1 MTMYRRIVLAGW
13 VVLTLLASTELTSV
27 HAAERLRNEA
37 SPYLRLHAD
46 DLVDWR
52 VWGEA
57 AKAEAA
63 ALDRPILLSIG
74 YLACHWCHVMRRES
88 FANPAIAKLIN
99 ENFIPILID
108 REQRPDVDDAYQRA
122 AVIMEL
128 PTGWPLTMFLTADGK
143 PFWGG
148 TYFPP
153 ERMAGLPSFP
163 EILTAMADVYIKD
176 RDAINRSGDKVI
188 AAITLATRITPGEL
202 TVTQLNAAAIPFM
215 AESDIFEGGF
225 GTAPKFPYLSALEFL
240 WRHHLRTGDVDTG
253 DQVIL
258 SLRKMLAGGFYDHI
272 GGGFFRYA
280 TDNAWRVPHYEKM
293 LDGNAQLLT
302 LMVEVWRETADPL
315 LRKGIEGT
323 ALFLLRDMRLEN
335 DAFAASLDA
344 DSENAQGEEEE
355 GAHYI
360 WQPEDIHSVLGDR
373 ATRFL
378 SVFGLQP
385 PEYQDGHG
393 WGTPYRR
400 DGQEETPVDELI
412 ALLHKVRNQR
422 AQPRRDEKII
432 GEWNAY
438 AVRALTEAGLA
449 LDKPEW
455 ITAAQAA
462 FDTTNRLLR
471 TGNGEPAHS
480 IAFGRVSGLVQLA
493 GLGQLADAAISLF
506 ETGAGERYLDDA
518 EFYLETALRAFKDD
532 DVGGFFETH
541 VNQPSIVVRTKI
553 SVDSPNPSG
562 NAALISAMARLYHL
576 RGGERWRQ
584 AIERSLRAFG
594 GVGTTPDLEYAGLMN
609 AAETY
614 LRGLQIVLIGET
626 GDPGLTAM
634 TNLIGGTS
642 APGKTLSV
650 LASTQSLPDTHP
662 AAGKTRIDDRAT
674 AYVCKGTFCS
684 LPVTGPE
691 DLLKNIKSL
700 RRD

>member
-1 MTMYRRIVLAGW
+1 MTMYRRVLLAGW
-13 VVLTLLASTELTSV
+13 VALTLLVSTGLAPV

-88 FANPAIAKLIN
+88 FSNQAIAELIN
-99 ENFIPILID
+99 NNFVPILID

-163 EILTAMADVYIKD
+163 EMLTAMTQVYGKD
-176 RDAINRSGDKVI
+176 RDAINRSGDQVI
-188 AAITLATRITPGEL
+188 AAISSATQISPGEI
-202 TVTQLNAAAIPFM
+202 TVSKLNTAAAPFM
-215 AESDIFEGGF
+215 EEADTFEGGF

-240 WRHHLRTGDVDTG
+240 WRHHLRTGDVDAG
-253 DQVIL
+253 DQVVL
-258 SLRKMLAGGFYDHI
+258 SLRKMLSGGFYDHI

-280 TDNAWRVPHYEKM
+280 TDNVWRVPHYEKM

-323 ALFLLRDMRLEN
+323 TKFLLRDLRLEN
-335 DAFAASLDA
+335 GAFAASLDA
-344 DSENAQGEEEE
+344 DSENARGEEEE
-355 GAHYI
+355 GAYYI
-360 WQPEDIHSVLGDR
+360 WQPEEIHSVLGDK
-373 ATRFL
+373 ATRFMAI
-378 SVFGLQP
+378 FGLQP
-385 PEYQDGHG
+385 PEFQEGHG
-393 WGTPYRR
+393 WGTPYRQ
-400 DGQEETPVDELI
+400 DDQEETPVDELI
-412 ALLHKVRNQR
+412 TILHKVRTQR
-422 AQPRRDEKII
+422 AHPRRDDKII

-438 AVRALTEAGLA
+438 AVRALIDAGLA

-455 ITAAQAA
+455 ITTAQVA
-462 FDTTNRLLR
+462 FDTNNRLLR
-471 TGNGEPAHS
+471 TVDGEPAHS
-480 IAFGRVSGLVQLA
+480 IAFGQVSGHAQLA

-518 EFYLETALRAFKDD
+518 EFYLDTALRAFGDD
-532 DVGGFFETH
+532 KAGGFFETH
-541 VNQPSIVVRTKI
+541 VNQASIVVRSKT
-553 SVDSPNPSG
+553 SLDSPNPSG
-562 NAALISAMARLYHL
+562 NAALVSAMARLYHL

-584 AIERSLRAFG
+584 AIERTLRAFG
-594 GVGTTPDLEYAGLMN
+594 GVGSTPALEYAGLMN

-626 GDPGLTAM
+626 GDPGLAAM
-634 TNLIGGTS
+634 TKLIGKTS

-650 LASTQSLPDTHP
+650 LASTQSLPETHP

-691 DLLKNIKSL
+691 DLLENIKSL